1 MSDDTAMFWGI
12 KYYNDLLMQ
21 AGEDGNVQS
30 EILFQKDK
38 DTFSFSEG
46 WAFPQRVYF
55 NGDACVL
62 PPPDAYPS
70 LPNGIS
76 SMVVNKSIIIVL
88 PLMIF
93 ALICLL

>member
-1 MSDDTAMFWGI
+1 MFWGI

-30 EILFQKDK
+30 ELLFQKDK

-76 SMVVNKSIIIVL
+76 SAKSSASALVAL
-88 PLMIF
+88 SLMAF
-93 ALICLL
+93 ALVFLL